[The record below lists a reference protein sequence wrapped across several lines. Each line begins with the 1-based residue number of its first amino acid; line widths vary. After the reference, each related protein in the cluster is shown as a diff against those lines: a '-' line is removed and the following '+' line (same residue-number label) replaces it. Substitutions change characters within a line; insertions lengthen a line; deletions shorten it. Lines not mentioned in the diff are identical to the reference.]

1 MRIVTFLIF
10 IVALF
15 IVHQALVWIWSLLLF
30 FIVHG
35 NSFVLCIIIVYC
47 THATELSVDSLGFY
61 GQMITDVHAPSGHVP
76 MAKRLSF
83 TIEFEIQDTAHT
95 VDSNDPD
102 LEAFKSNLRAII
114 RAREGCRISFQS

>member
-1 MRIVTFLIF
+1 MYTLQAVTYPWQN
-10 IVALF
+10 V
-15 IVHQALVWIWSLLLF
+15 
-30 FIVHG
+30 
-35 NSFVLCIIIVYC
+35 
-47 THATELSVDSLGFY
+47 
-61 GQMITDVHAPSGHVP
+61 
-76 MAKRLSF
+76 LSF